1 MIYQQDL
8 KMQVPVILISRYPLS
23 LLIAGQA
30 PVLSSKKLICFPNL
44 LPFTH
49 ILMGWS
55 TKENTEH
62 PRW

>member
-1 MIYQQDL
+1 
-8 KMQVPVILISRYPLS
+8 MQVIFIYRYCLS
-23 LLIAGQA
+23 LLIAGQV
-30 PVLSSKKLICFPNL
+30 PVFSSKRLICFPNL
-44 LPFTH
+44 LPSTH

>member
-1 MIYQQDL
+1 MPNKAIFIY
-8 KMQVPVILISRYPLS
+8 RYCLL
-23 LLIAGQA
+23 LLIAGQV
-30 PVLSSKKLICFPNL
+30 PVLSSKKLICIPNL

-55 TKENTEH
+55 TEENTKH